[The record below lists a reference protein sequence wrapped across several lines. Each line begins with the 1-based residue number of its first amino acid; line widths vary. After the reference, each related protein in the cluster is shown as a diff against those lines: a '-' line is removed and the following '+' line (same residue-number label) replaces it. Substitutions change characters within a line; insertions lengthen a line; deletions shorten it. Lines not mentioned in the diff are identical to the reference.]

1 MVDTHETAPV
11 TIGPDTKV
19 TLHFSLA
26 LEDGSVVDSNFSGKP
41 ATFVVGDGS
50 LLNGFE
56 SALFGLSAG
65 DEIVLEIGPE
75 QGFGPHNPNNI
86 QRFSKGDFLK
96 GGADDVQL
104 EPGLMLSFADA
115 SQAELPGVV
124 VEIDEE
130 HVMVDFN
137 HPLAGHQITFAV
149 KILDVMPA
157 VTH

>member
-56 SALFGLSAG
+56 SALFGLSTG
-65 DEIVLEIGPE
+65 DEAVLEIDPE

-86 QRFSKGDFLK
+86 QRFSKGDFT
-96 GGADDVQL
+96 DDVQL

-124 VEIDEE
+124 VEVDDE

-149 KILDVMPA
+149 KILDVISA

>member
-65 DEIVLEIGPE
+65 DEVVLEVDPE

-86 QRFSKGDFLK
+86 QRFSRQDF
-96 GGADDVQL
+96 ADDVEL

-124 VEIDEE
+124 VEMDDE

-149 KILDVMPA
+149 KILDVIPA

>member
-1 MVDTHETAPV
+1 M
-11 TIGPDTKV
+11 
-19 TLHFSLA
+19 
-26 LEDGSVVDSNFSGKP
+26 
-41 ATFVVGDGS
+41 
-50 LLNGFE
+50 
-56 SALFGLSAG
+56 FGLSTG
-65 DEIVLEIGPE
+65 DEAVLEIDPE

-86 QRFSKGDFLK
+86 QRFSKGDFT
-96 GGADDVQL
+96 DDVQL

-124 VEIDEE
+124 VEVDDE

-149 KILDVMPA
+149 KILDVIPA

>member
-1 MVDTHETAPV
+1 MVDTQDAKSV
-11 TIGPDTKV
+11 TVGPDTRV
-19 TLHFSLA
+19 TLHFSLS
-26 LEDGSVVDSNFSGKP
+26 LEDGSVVDSNFSGQP

-50 LLNGFE
+50 LLPGFE
-56 SALFGLSAG
+56 SALFGLSSG
-65 DEIVLEIGPE
+65 DEVVLEIDPE

-115 SQAELPGVV
+115 SRAELPGVV
-124 VEIDEE
+124 VEVDDED
-130 HVMVDFN
+130 VMVDFN
-137 HPLAGHQITFAV
+137 HPLAGHQITFTV

>member
-1 MVDTHETAPV
+1 VID
-11 TIGPDTKV
+11 
-19 TLHFSLA
+19 
-26 LEDGSVVDSNFSGKP
+26 
-41 ATFVVGDGS
+41 
-50 LLNGFE
+50 
-56 SALFGLSAG
+56 
-65 DEIVLEIGPE
+65 PE

-86 QRFSKGDFLK
+86 QRFSKGDFT
-96 GGADDVQL
+96 DDVQL

-124 VEIDEE
+124 VEVDDE

-149 KILDVMPA
+149 KILDVIPA

>member
-26 LEDGSVVDSNFSGKP
+26 LEDGSVVDSNFSAKP

-56 SALFGLSAG
+56 SALFGLSTG
-65 DEIVLEIGPE
+65 DEAVLEIDPE

-86 QRFSKGDFLK
+86 QRFSKGDFT
-96 GGADDVQL
+96 DDVQL

-124 VEIDEE
+124 VEVDDE

-149 KILDVMPA
+149 KILDVIPA

>member
-26 LEDGSVVDSNFSGKP
+26 DGSVVDSNFSGKP
-41 ATFVVGDGS
+41 AIFVVGDGS

-56 SALFGLSAG
+56 SALFGLSTG
-65 DEIVLEIGPE
+65 DEVVLEIDPE

-86 QRFSKGDFLK
+86 QRFSKEDF
-96 GGADDVQL
+96 ADDVQL

-124 VEIDEE
+124 VEVDDE
-130 HVMVDFN
+130 HIMVDFN

-149 KILDVMPA
+149 KILDVIPA

>member
-56 SALFGLSAG
+56 SALFGLSTG
-65 DEIVLEIGPE
+65 DEAVLEIDPE

-86 QRFSKGDFLK
+86 QRFSKGDFT
-96 GGADDVQL
+96 DDVQL

-124 VEIDEE
+124 VEVDDE
-130 HVMVDFN
+130 HIMVDFN

-149 KILDVMPA
+149 KILDVIPA

>member
-56 SALFGLSAG
+56 SALFGLSTG
-65 DEIVLEIGPE
+65 DEVVLEIDPE

-86 QRFSKGDFLK
+86 QRFSKGDF
-96 GGADDVQL
+96 ADDVQL

-124 VEIDEE
+124 VEMDDE

-149 KILDVMPA
+149 KILDVIPV